1 MATGQTKTAC
11 DTTITGLIKEQKNMS
26 LEIGRYRHYKGNE
39 YEVIGVAKHSEDE
52 TELVVYR
59 PLYGERGLWVRP
71 LQMFIETVQI
81 NGETKPRF
89 EYIS

>member
-1 MATGQTKTAC
+1 
-11 DTTITGLIKEQKNMS
+11 MS

-59 PLYGERGLWVRP
+59 PLYGDMRLWVRP
-71 LQMFIETVQI
+71 LQMFIETVQVD
-81 NGETKPRF
+81 GKTKPRF
-89 EYIS
+89 EHIS